1 MALKSK
7 PCGATHTFIVYTLCK
22 DVHRPPPPPHPTPSS
37 SVSHIDSKLI
47 QAPLSQIFQA
57 LEVIKQLKETMEI
70 ERAQMRLRL
79 FVPSKEAKR
88 IQEKLKPNIS
98 VIESEDWQGGD
109 LEMVRTI
116 IGS

>member
-1 MALKSK
+1 M
-7 PCGATHTFIVYTLCK
+7 YTSL
-22 DVHRPPPPPHPTPSS
+22 PPPPPLPALSS
-37 SVSHIDSKLI
+37 SVSHVDSKLI

>member
-1 MALKSK
+1 
-7 PCGATHTFIVYTLCK
+7 
-22 DVHRPPPPPHPTPSS
+22 
-37 SVSHIDSKLI
+37 
-47 QAPLSQIFQA
+47 
-57 LEVIKQLKETMEI
+57 MEI

-116 IGS
+116 IGSWG